1 LHWYSTFN
9 HITTKGYWDFYAGP
23 EVACL
28 TLLCYVPITYVLAS
42 ASTSTSV
49 GSLLVNILA
58 TSGPYY
64 FLQRKP
70 LTIQPPRRQ
79 SLDWNGW
86 WLRWI
91 YSATAAVVYSF
102 VIHKAAV
109 KWVLPQIR
117 EYFPLARHALRDSDL
132 NWKWLLC
139 SIPFLSIAVWNLFRV
154 PNLPR
159 HRTAKNIKDEGR
171 EGRIYWLEDLRVLKR
186 ISVILVLSSVLT
198 WVQLKAKSEVLGWK
212 SGDRVSLMLNFGFVP
227 LLVGW

>member
-1 LHWYSTFN
+1 
-9 HITTKGYWDFYAGP
+9 
-23 EVACL
+23 
-28 TLLCYVPITYVLAS
+28 
-42 ASTSTSV
+42 V

-198 WVQLKAKSEVLGWK
+198 WVQLKAKSEVLG
-212 SGDRVSLMLNFGFVP
+212 
-227 LLVGW
+227 